1 MQTSDRRRR
10 IAWLIA
16 SRAIVSTVLLGSG
29 LLFQLNSPGIVPVRP
44 YFTLIGVT
52 YGLTVI
58 YAVLLRG
65 ADRLPWLADVQL
77 ALDACIITAFIAVSG
92 GVSSYFSLLYVLPII
107 AAATLLRRRGAL
119 TVGLLSAALYGA
131 LVVTQYQGPPPGLE
145 AWLATG
151 PALPPPRVA
160 LYTVAINIFAFLSVA
175 ALAGS
180 LAENL
185 RLTGA
190 RLERA
195 SREIEDLQA
204 FNQDIIDSLTSGL
217 LTTDVGGKVLSFNQA
232 AGEIAGLAPA
242 QMIDRHVGDVLQLPD
257 EVRRA
262 LAADLDGERSRRA
275 EFFYHRPDGR
285 RIEIGMAAAH
295 LMAPGK
301 AGFLITFQDVT
312 EVKRLERDARVRQR
326 LAAVGEMA
334 AGIAH
339 EIRNPLASISGSIQ
353 VLREELTLD
362 QEQAELM
369 DIVLRESTRL
379 NDTIRGFL
387 AYARPQPAAAQRID
401 LSKTVADTARLLAN
415 SPELQ
420 ANQRIEADVPAE
432 PVWFDADEG
441 QIRQV
446 VWNLATNGLR
456 AMPSG
461 GRLRL
466 GVRLAEPAGG
476 AVLEVEDGGVGIPQE
491 ELDGIVLPFHG
502 TFTRGSGLGLAIVHR
517 IVSDYG
523 GEIEVSSSVGKGTT
537 VRVRLGKVGS
547 GQWAVGSGQQHID
560 SGPRR

>member
-1 MQTSDRRRR
+1 MPPSDPRRRL
-10 IAWLIA
+10 AWLIA
-16 SRAIVSTVLLGSG
+16 SRAIVSTLLLGSG
-29 LLFQLNSPGIVPVRP
+29 LLFQINSPGAVPVRP
-44 YFTLIGVT
+44 FFTLIGIA
-52 YGLTVI
+52 YGLTVV
-58 YAVLLRG
+58 YAVMLRA

-77 ALDACIITAFIAVSG
+77 GIDACVITAFIAVSG

-119 TVGLLSAALYGA
+119 TVGLLSALLYGA
-131 LVVTQYQGPPPGLE
+131 LVLAQYQGPLPWAGP
-145 AWLATG
+145 WLAFSG
-151 PALPPPRVA
+151 VALPPARVA
-160 LYTVAINIFAFLSVA
+160 QYTVAINIFAFLAVA

-185 RLTGA
+185 SLTGA

-195 SREIEDLQA
+195 SREILDLQA

-217 LTTDVGGKVLSFNQA
+217 LTAEVGGRVLSFNQA
-232 AGEIAGLAPA
+232 AGEITGLSST

-262 LAADLDGERSRRA
+262 LGADLDGERSRRA

-312 EVKRLERDARVRQR
+312 DVKRLERDARVKQR

-339 EIRNPLASISGSIQ
+339 EIRNPLSSMGGSIQ
-353 VLREELTLD
+353 VLREELTLSED
-362 QEQAELM
+362 QAQLM
-369 DIVLRESTRL
+369 DIVLRESKRL

-387 AYARPQPAAAQRID
+387 AYARPQPTAVERVD
-401 LSKTVADTARLLAN
+401 LAKTVADTALLLRN
-415 SPELQ
+415 SPEIQ
-420 ANQRIEADVPAE
+420 PGQRVEADVPAA

-446 VWNLATNGLR
+446 LWNLATNGLR

-466 GVRLAEPAGG
+466 AVSPGRPHSSG
-476 AVLEVEDGGVGIPQE
+476 ATLEVEDEGVGIPPE
-491 ELDGIVLPFHG
+491 ELDSIFQPFHG
-502 TFTRGSGLGLAIVHR
+502 TFARGSGLGLAIVHR
-517 IVSDYG
+517 IVSDYD

-537 VRVRLGKVGS
+537 VRVRLGKNG
-547 GQWAVGSGQQHID
+547 G
-560 SGPRR
+560 

>member
-1 MQTSDRRRR
+1 MPPSDRRQRL
-10 IAWLIA
+10 AWLIA
-16 SRAIVSTVLLGSG
+16 GRAIVSTLLLGSG
-29 LLFQLNSPGIVPVRP
+29 LLFQINSPGVVPVRP
-44 YFTLIGVT
+44 FFTLIGVT
-52 YGLTVI
+52 YGLTVV
-58 YAVLLRG
+58 YAVALRV

-77 ALDACIITAFIAVSG
+77 AVDACVITAFIAVSG

-119 TVGLLSAALYGA
+119 TVGLLSAFLYGL
-131 LVVTQYQGPPPGLE
+131 LVVAQYHGPLPGLDG
-145 AWLATG
+145 WLAAG
-151 PALPPPRVA
+151 ASLPPPRVA
-160 LYTVAINIFAFLSVA
+160 QYTVAINIFAFLSVA

-195 SREIEDLQA
+195 SREIQDLQA

-217 LTTDVGGKVLSFNQA
+217 LTTDVDGKVLSFNQA
-232 AGEIAGLAPA
+232 AGQITGLSPTE
-242 QMIDRHVGDVLQLPD
+242 MIDRHVGDVLQLPD

-275 EFFYHRPDGR
+275 EFFYHRLDGR

-312 EVKRLERDARVRQR
+312 DVKRLERDARVKQR

-362 QEQAELM
+362 TEQAQLM
-369 DIVLRESTRL
+369 DIVLRESKRL

-387 AYARPQPAAAQRID
+387 AYARPQPGSAQRID
-401 LSKTVADTARLLAN
+401 LGKAVADTARLLAN
-415 SPELQ
+415 SPEIRQ
-420 ANQRIEADVPAE
+420 DQRVEADVPGA

-446 VWNLATNGLR
+446 LWNLATNGLR
-456 AMPSG
+456 AMPGG

-466 GVRLAEPAGG
+466 SVRAGERSG
-476 AVLEVEDGGVGIPQE
+476 GPVLEVEDEGVGIPQE
-491 ELDGIVLPFHG
+491 ELDGIFQPFHG
-502 TFTRGSGLGLAIVHR
+502 TFARGSGLGLAIVHR
-517 IVSDYG
+517 IVTDYG
-523 GEIEVSSSVGKGTT
+523 GEIAVSSSVGKGTT
-537 VRVRLGKVGS
+537 VRVRWGRTGAGS
-547 GQWAVGSGQQHID
+547 
-560 SGPRR
+560 